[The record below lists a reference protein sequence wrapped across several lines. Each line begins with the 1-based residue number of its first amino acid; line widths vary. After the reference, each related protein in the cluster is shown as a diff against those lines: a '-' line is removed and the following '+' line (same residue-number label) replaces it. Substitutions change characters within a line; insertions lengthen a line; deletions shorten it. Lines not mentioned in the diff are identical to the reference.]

1 MNSGTSGAWRGL
13 VLTAV
18 CAAAL
23 LQGCATSQNRDPLE
37 SVNRKIFRFNEVLDD
52 NVLKPVATGY
62 DKVTPELVQ
71 IGIDNFVNNIKDV
84 WSAVNLVLQGRPG
97 TAAQTVLRVSLNTT
111 LGLVGFIDI
120 ATPMQLDRQNEDF
133 GQTLAVWGVPSGAYL
148 MLPVLGP
155 STVRDTAAM
164 PADQYFSPSAL
175 FHEPRDANAVRILSI
190 VNKRALLLGASSLL
204 GDVALDRYSFVRDA
218 FLQRRQNLIYN
229 GEPPDGDDGEWEDSA
244 ETAPASAAPADDA
257 PVEPTPVPQP
267 QSHLTVPAAPLL
279 VLWERHLLIPE
290 PLDGRL
296 EVSGEWLTR
305 LTAWSHTP
313 MSVIANNLPTGE
325 ELAGLREQ
333 AEPR

>member
-1 MNSGTSGAWRGL
+1 MSSATEGAWRGL
-13 VLTAV
+13 ILTAV

-97 TAAQTVLRVSLNTT
+97 MAAQTVLRVGLNTT
-111 LGLVGFIDI
+111 LGLAGFIDI
-120 ATPMQLDRQNEDF
+120 ASPMQLDRPNEDL

-148 MLPVLGP
+148 MLPVFGP

-164 PADQYFSPSAL
+164 PADLYFSPSAL
-175 FHEPRDANAVRILSI
+175 FQTPRDANAVRILSI
-190 VNKRALLLGASSLL
+190 VNKRSLLLGASSLL
-204 GDVALDRYSFVRDA
+204 GDVALDRYAFVRDA

-229 GEPPDGDDGEWEDSA
+229 GEPPEDDGDDAWDDTGE
-244 ETAPASAAPADDA
+244 AAPAA
-257 PVEPTPVPQP
+257 PLAPAEGSSDPKPQP
-267 QSHLTVPAAPLL
+267 QSRLSVPAATPVV
-279 VLWERHLLIPE
+279 VLWERPLLVPE
-290 PLDGRL
+290 QLDGHL
-296 EVSGEWLTR
+296 EVSDEWLTQ
-305 LTAWSHTP
+305 LSAWSHVP
-313 MSVIANNLPTGE
+313 VSAFANNSPTHD

-333 AEPR
+333 VEPR

>member
-1 MNSGTSGAWRGL
+1 MSSATEGAWRGL
-13 VLTAV
+13 VLTAL

-23 LQGCATSQNRDPLE
+23 LQGCATPQNRDPLE
-37 SVNRKIFRFNEVLDD
+37 PVNRKIFRFNEVLDD

-97 TAAQTVLRVSLNTT
+97 MAAQTVLRVSLNTT

-164 PADQYFSPSAL
+164 PADLYFSPSAL
-175 FHEPRDANAVRILSI
+175 FQEPRDANAVRILSI
-190 VNKRALLLGASSLL
+190 VNKRALLLDASSLL

-229 GEPPDGDDGEWEDSA
+229 GEPPDGDDEGWDDAA
-244 ETAPASAAPADDA
+244 ETPPAPAAPADG
-257 PVEPTPVPQP
+257 PVEAAPAQP
-267 QSHLTVPAAPLL
+267 QSHLSAPAASPVL
-279 VLWERHLLIPE
+279 VMWERHLLVPE
-290 PLDGRL
+290 QLDTRL
-296 EVSGEWLTR
+296 EISDEWVTQLM
-305 LTAWSHTP
+305 AWSHRP
-313 MSVIANNLPTGE
+313 MSVIANSLPAGD